1 MPIDV
6 SLCHVLIDLSLRH
19 MLTDVSLCHM
29 VTDVSC
35 HVSTDMLLC
44 HWLTLVCH
52 CWTEGN
58 RLDNVCVIIQY
69 STDRGNFWR
78 CFCVGVIAVS

>member
-19 MLTDVSLCHM
+19 MLTAVSLCHM
-29 VTDVSC
+29 VIDVSC

-44 HWLTLVCH
+44 HWLTLVCQ
-52 CWTEGN
+52 CWTEGD
-58 RLDNVCVIIQY
+58 RLDNVCVLEVDKQTWYYNYVIQMHI
-69 STDRGNFWR
+69 TV
-78 CFCVGVIAVS
+78 CV